1 MPPPAITDASAQA
14 ETPRESAGADTGLM
28 SQTTAFRRAAA
39 RARRKQALDEQKRSF
54 LRMVSHELRTP
65 LNAVIGFSE
74 ILSCE
79 LYGPLGAPQY
89 KEYAALVHESGLKL
103 LRLVNQIVEIARL
116 EGHVTDLDL
125 GPEDLDDAVEDVI
138 LQMRAEASARGVSI
152 VAPEAGT
159 LPCLRADGRGL
170 RTILTNLLQNAVT
183 HSPPGGLVVIEAR
196 QTGGGMVEIEIRDHG
211 EGVDPAELTRLI
223 RPFEQGGATLTR
235 ASEGAG
241 LGLPI
246 VDLLARAMDGAL
258 RLKSTP
264 GHGFTALV
272 TLPEAQARASLSRAR
287 P

>member
-1 MPPPAITDASAQA
+1 MSPPAITDALAQA
-14 ETPRESAGADTGLM
+14 ETLRENAGADSGLM

-39 RARRKQALDEQKRSF
+39 RARRKQALDDQKRSF

-79 LYGPLGAPQY
+79 LYGPLGSPQY
-89 KEYAALVHESGLKL
+89 KEYATLVHESGLKL

-125 GPEDLDDAVEDVI
+125 GEENLDEAIEDVVA
-138 LQMRAEASARGVSI
+138 QARADAATRGIDIASPRS
-152 VAPEAGT
+152 GT
-159 LPCLRADGRGL
+159 SPALRADGRGL
-170 RTILTNLLQNAVT
+170 RTILNNLLQNALT
-183 HSPPGGLVVIEAR
+183 HSPQGGLVTIGAKSID
-196 QTGGGMVEIEIRDHG
+196 GMVEIEIRDQG
-211 EGVDPAELTRLI
+211 EGVDPADLTRLI

-246 VDLLARAMDGAL
+246 VDLLTRAMGGGL
-258 RLKSTP
+258 RLRSAP
-264 GHGFTALV
+264 GHGFTAVV
-272 TLPEAQARASLSRAR
+272 TLPEAQAHPASGR
-287 P
+287 PRP

>member
-1 MPPPAITDASAQA
+1 MPPLATTDAPAQA
-14 ETPRESAGADTGLM
+14 ETSRESAVSDSGPM
-28 SQTTAFRRAAA
+28 PQTAAFRRAAA
-39 RARRKQALDEQKRSF
+39 RARRKQALDDQKRSF

-89 KEYAALVHESGLKL
+89 KEYAQLVHESGLKL

-125 GPEDLDDAVEDVI
+125 GAEELDEAVEDAMV
-138 LQMRAEASARGVSI
+138 QMRAEAGAREVSI
-152 VAPEAGT
+152 VAPELGS
-159 LPCLRADGRGL
+159 LPTLRADGRGL
-170 RTILTNLLQNAVT
+170 RTILVNLLQNAVT
-183 HSPPGGLVVIEAR
+183 HSPRNGLVVIDAR
-196 QTGGGMVEIEIRDHG
+196 LVDDGQVEIEIRDHG
-211 EGVDPAELTRLI
+211 AGVDPAELPRLI

-235 ASEGAG
+235 SSEGAG

-246 VDLLARAMDGAL
+246 VDLLARAMGGTL

-272 TLPEAQARASLSRAR
+272 TLPRAQARVGMAAR
-287 P
+287 RP